1 MKLPLKDVSSGGV
14 TTLETTLV
22 TTAAGIDRQM
32 ALSRVGGDAEL
43 LKEIAQLFI
52 DDYPKALEDIREAAN
67 RGDAKSLERCAH
79 GLKGSVANFGAPSA
93 VEAAR
98 KLESMGRAAQLA
110 KVEEVQQMIRT
121 LELALAALRPELES
135 L

>member
-1 MKLPLKDVSSGGV
+1 MNSPLNDGPSGAVV
-14 TTLETTLV
+14 TSAAIDLEV
-22 TTAAGIDRQM
+22 

-43 LKEIAQLFI
+43 LKEIAQLFL
-52 DDYPKALEDIREAAN
+52 DDYPKAMEAIREAAG

-79 GLKGSVANFGAPSA
+79 GLKGSVSNFGAPLA
-93 VEAAR
+93 VEAALT
-98 KLESMGRAAQLA
+98 LETMGRSGQLA
-110 KVEEVQQMIRT
+110 KVQEVQQVIHT

>member
-1 MKLPLKDVSSGGV
+1 MKSPLNDVSSGGV
-14 TTLETTLV
+14 TTLV
-22 TTAAGIDRQM
+22 TTSAGIDREV

-52 DDYPKALEDIREAAN
+52 DDYPRAMEDIRQAAD
-67 RGDAKSLERCAH
+67 RGDAKSLERSAH

-110 KVEEVQQMIRT
+110 NIQDVQQVIHT

>member
-1 MKLPLKDVSSGGV
+1 MSVSVSEVSSGGRV
-14 TTLETTLV
+14 LT
-22 TTAAGIDRQM
+22 AGIDREV

-52 DDYPKALEDIREAAN
+52 DDYPKAMADIRHAAD
-67 RGDAKSLERCAH
+67 RGDAKALERTAH
-79 GLKGSVANFGAPSA
+79 GLKGSVANFGAPAA
-93 VEAAR
+93 VDAA
-98 KLESMGRAAQLA
+98 KMLESMGRAQQLA
-110 KVEEVQQMIRT
+110 EVRQVIRT